1 MRKREAFSFFILFMA
16 RITIDR
22 MAFYAFH
29 GCFKEESEIG
39 TDFWVDCEFDCDTT
53 KAEISDCIED
63 TVSYLDVYQTIKKEM
78 EISSHLLEHVAHR
91 IIKALFA
98 TFPQITY
105 CKVRVHKLNPPL
117 GGQMQGV
124 SVNLERHRR

>member
-1 MRKREAFSFFILFMA
+1 MEREFAPFLVCFMA

-39 TDFWVDCEFDCDTT
+39 TNFQVDCEFDCDTA
-53 KAEISDCIED
+53 KAEESDSIED

-78 EISSHLLEHVAHR
+78 EVSSHLLEHVARR
-91 IIKALFA
+91 IINALLD

-105 CKVRVHKLNPPL
+105 CKIRVHKLNPPL
-117 GGQMQGV
+117 GGQMRGV
-124 SVNLERHRR
+124 SVTLEQYRR

>member
-1 MRKREAFSFFILFMA
+1 
-16 RITIDR
+16 

-39 TDFWVDCEFDCDTT
+39 TNFQVDCEFDCDTA
-53 KAEISDCIED
+53 KAEKSDSIED

-78 EISSHLLEHVAHR
+78 EVSSHLLEYVARR
-91 IIKALFA
+91 IINALLD

-105 CKVRVHKLNPPL
+105 CKIRVHKLNPPL
-117 GGQMQGV
+117 GGQMRGV
-124 SVNLERHRR
+124 SVTLEQYRK